1 MGGVGGPHPSP
12 SHLRVAGGLT
22 PKALRTMLET
32 AIRSEDAGDWAL
44 AAGVLAACCPRERA
58 SIVVAVLDSRAA
70 LGWDLDHAHHY
81 VYRYLPLAG
90 TRWFLLWAK
99 DFALANDELLPPV
112 RYFHLIARKP
122 RRPDLYDSSYIDL
135 IAEVFEELAPALS
148 DDEAFGALVQDACDE
163 GHAAVLRDSEA
174 FHERLLEADAETQSQ
189 VRRTLKACWS
199 FTG

>member
-1 MGGVGGPHPSP
+1 
-12 SHLRVAGGLT
+12 
-22 PKALRTMLET
+22 MLET
-32 AIRSEDAGDWAL
+32 AIRSEEAGDWAR
-44 AAGVLAACCPRERA
+44 AADVLAACFPRERA
-58 SIVVAVLDSRAA
+58 SLVVSVLDSGAA
-70 LGWDLDHAHHY
+70 LASRTAHTHAWQIFFHE
-81 VYRYLPLAG
+81 VSRYTPLPG

-112 RYFHLIARKP
+112 RYFDLLARQP
-122 RRPDLYDSSYIDL
+122 RGPDLYDSSYIDL
-135 IAEVFEELAPALS
+135 IAEVFEALAPALS
-148 DDEAFGALVQDACDE
+148 DDGAFATLVQDACDE